1 MDERSASLTER
12 IALAEGW
19 LDRARCQIRDGQVV
33 RGALTML
40 LAEAELQ
47 CARDSGLARA
57 VAARRSPGRPWTTW
71 TAIAALVLAA
81 ATALAISLANVDP
94 GVAGEGLI
102 STTPIV
108 TLSAGSGE
116 ILRLVVVPEPVVEPT
131 VVERMVVTSRIV
143 RVSVPV
149 PAPTSP
155 EPPREMTGPPP
166 ATVPVQV
173 LPATA
178 PPVQAPA
185 APHVVAAA
193 PAAPVLL
200 TEAEVV
206 DMVLAAERS
215 LRRTGDQ

>member
-1 MDERSASLTER
+1 MDERSAILTER
-12 IALAEGW
+12 IAFAESW

-47 CARDSGLARA
+47 CARDSRLARA
-57 VAARRSPGRPWTTW
+57 VAAHRSPGRPWTTW
-71 TAIAALVLAA
+71 TAIAALALAA
-81 ATALAISLANVDP
+81 ATALAISLANVDS
-94 GVAGEGLI
+94 GVAGEGLA

-116 ILRLVVVPEPVVEPT
+116 MLRLVVVPESVVEPT

-143 RVSVPV
+143 RVPVLV
-149 PAPTSP
+149 PAAASP
-155 EPPREMTGPPP
+155 EPPREMTGPPS
-166 ATVPVQV
+166 ATVPAQV
-173 LPATA
+173 PPAMVT
-178 PPVQAPA
+178 PVQAPA
-185 APHVVAAA
+185 APQVVAAA

-200 TEAEVV
+200 TEAEVI

-215 LRRTGDQ
+215 LRRKGNQ